1 MGGIIEAAPTCM
13 SHQLSSPSIAFL
25 IEPDGECQIIG
36 SMDRFT
42 AKPCINTGCFF
53 PQISLP
59 NMNMMTICKS
69 IGDILY
75 EKGVIGHVT
84 VDLVAFP
91 DPTNQNAHPLFWAVD
106 LNCNLTDYASASM
119 FFDFLMVRYL

>member
-1 MGGIIEAAPTCM
+1 
-13 SHQLSSPSIAFL
+13 
-25 IEPDGECQIIG
+25 
-36 SMDRFT
+36 MDRFT

-91 DPTNQNAHPLFWAVD
+91 DPTN
-106 LNCNLTDYASASM
+106 
-119 FFDFLMVRYL
+119 